1 MTALKDLLIARITQ
15 SGPIT
20 VADYMAECL
29 LHPEHGYYA
38 TRDPLGAAGDFTTA
52 PEISQ
57 MFGEVVGLALAQ
69 AWLDRGAPAP
79 FTLAELG
86 PGRGTLMG
94 DILRATVRVP
104 GFHEAAQVH
113 LVEAS
118 PTLRALQTEKLAGHA
133 PTHHDSA
140 ETLPDQPLFL
150 VANEFF
156 DALPVRQFVRDEDG
170 WRERQIG
177 VKAGKLTLGLSDPLP
192 APFLNHRRED
202 TQHGDLVEYCP
213 TASAVLAPIS
223 ARIQAHGGVA
233 LVIDYG
239 EWRSLGDTLQALKA
253 HEPVA
258 PLAYPGEADL
268 TCHVD
273 FEALIAASD
282 LIPARVAPQGLFLER
297 LGITQRAQTLAKGL
311 SGPALDSHIAAHRRL
326 THPEEMGTLFKVLGL
341 TRAGEPCIPGTTHDA

>member
-1 MTALKDLLIARITQ
+1 
-15 SGPIT
+15 
-20 VADYMAECL
+20 
-29 LHPEHGYYA
+29 
-38 TRDPLGAAGDFTTA
+38 
-52 PEISQ
+52 
-57 MFGEVVGLALAQ
+57 
-69 AWLDRGAPAP
+69 
-79 FTLAELG
+79 
-86 PGRGTLMG
+86 
-94 DILRATVRVP
+94 
-104 GFHEAAQVH
+104 

-118 PTLRALQTEKLAGHA
+118 PKLRAIQYETLADYT

-140 ETLPDQPLFL
+140 DTLPDQPLFL

-170 WRERQIG
+170 WRERQVG
-177 VKAGKLTLGLSDPLP
+177 VKNGKLTLGLSGPLP

-202 TQHGDLVEYCP
+202 TAHGDLVEYCP
-213 TASAVLAPIS
+213 AAGAVLATIS

-239 EWRSLGDTLQALKA
+239 EWRSQGDTLQALRA
-253 HEPVA
+253 HKPVD
-258 PLAYPGEADL
+258 PLTCPGEADL

-282 LIPARVAPQGLFLER
+282 LTPARVAPQGLFLER
-297 LGITQRAQTLAKGL
+297 LGITQRAQTLAKAL